1 MKKTLWSKAAA
12 ILVAFVILLTFGAC
26 GSKQT
31 RIDGGAESVKD
42 FSDVNLYAENGILD
56 ESASKAAA
64 SPAGQTTEKKPEY
77 VGNRKIIRNADLNL
91 STEKYSQTLKAIEK
105 ATADLGGYIE
115 SSHETKYDSYAYTSM
130 TVRIPTEK
138 LDEFLGKMDGVATV
152 TSKSITSE
160 DITSSYIDTESHLK
174 ALRTEQDTLLELL
187 SQANGLSEIL
197 EIQDRLTSVRSQI
210 EYYQSLMNTY
220 DNELEYSTVS
230 IDVNEVKHE
239 IVSGEGF
246 WAKIGLG
253 LKESLYNVGMGIANF
268 FSWIVIHIPY
278 LLILAVVL
286 FAFCAIIKKL
296 IAKRKTKKE
305 KKNAGQT
312 DSADVSGQK

>member
-1 MKKTLWSKAAA
+1 MKKTLWSKTAA
-12 ILVAFVILLTFGAC
+12 ILAAFVILLTFGAC
-26 GSKQT
+26 GSKQ
-31 RIDGGAESVKD
+31 AKD
-42 FSDVNLYAENGILD
+42 YG
-56 ESASKAAA
+56 AA
-64 SPAGQTTEKKPEY
+64 STYTADGSLNETADIKAETKAFSGAPEQADSPKLTY
-77 VGNRKIIRNADLNL
+77 TGNRKIIRNASLDL
-91 STEKYSQTLKAIEK
+91 STEKYSATLKAIGK
-105 ATADLGGYIE
+105 ATAELGGYIE
-115 SSHETKYDSYAYTSM
+115 ASHETKYDNYAYTSM

-138 LDEFLGKMDGVATV
+138 LDEFLAKMDGAATV

-160 DITSSYIDTESHLK
+160 DITASYIDTESHLK

-197 EIQDRLTSVRSQI
+197 EIQDRLTNVRSQI

-239 IVSGEGF
+239 VVSGEGF
-246 WAKIGLG
+246 WARIGAG
-253 LKESLYNVGMGIANF
+253 LKESFYNVGTGIANF
-268 FSWIVIHIPY
+268 FSWVIIHIPY
-278 LLILAVVL
+278 LLILGVIL
-286 FAFCAIIKKL
+286 FAICVIIKKL
-296 IAKRKTKKE
+296 KAKRKTKKE

>member
-1 MKKTLWSKAAA
+1 MKKTLWSKIAA

-26 GSKQT
+26 GSKQAKDYGAMST
-31 RIDGGAESVKD
+31 YTADGTLNETAGMKSE
-42 FSDVNLYAENGILD
+42 
-56 ESASKAAA
+56 SKAFSGAPEQA
-64 SPAGQTTEKKPEY
+64 DSPKLTYT
-77 VGNRKIIRNADLNL
+77 GNRKIIRNASLDL
-91 STEKYSQTLKAIEK
+91 STEKYSGTLKAIEK
-105 ATADLGGYIE
+105 ATAELGGYIE
-115 SSHETKYDSYAYTSM
+115 SSHETKYDNYAYTSM
-130 TVRIPTEK
+130 TVRVPTEK

-160 DITSSYIDTESHLK
+160 DITASYIDTESHLK

-197 EIQDRLTSVRSQI
+197 EIQDRLTNVRSQI

-230 IDVNEVKHE
+230 IDINEVKHE
-239 IVSGEGF
+239 VVSGEGF
-246 WAKIGLG
+246 WSKIGAG
-253 LKESLYNVGMGIANF
+253 LKESFYNVGIGIANF
-268 FSWIVIHIPY
+268 FSWVIIHIPY
-278 LLILAVVL
+278 LLILGVIL
-286 FAFCAIIKKL
+286 FAICVIIKKL
-296 IAKRKTKKE
+296 KAKRRTKKE